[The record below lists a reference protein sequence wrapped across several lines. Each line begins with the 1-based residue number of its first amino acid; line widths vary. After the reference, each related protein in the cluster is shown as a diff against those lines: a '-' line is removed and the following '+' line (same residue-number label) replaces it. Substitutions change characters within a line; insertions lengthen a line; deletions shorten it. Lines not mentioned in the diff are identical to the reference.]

1 MNPDLQAQL
10 AQLRDIRVPHEVG
23 LWPLAP
29 GWWMLIAVFVIALLT
44 LASWRVLRRYGAG
57 YLALRELDAIP
68 ADDSRQ
74 FATELSMLL
83 RRVARSA
90 ERRKEGR
97 NEDGKQENVLLLSGS
112 KWAGYLSDTGLQKEI
127 ANYLANAAY
136 AAQPVTIAADSDMR
150 DAART
155 WIRRQT

>member
-29 GWWMLIAVFVIALLT
+29 GWWVVIAVLVIALLA
-44 LASWRVLRRYGAG
+44 LASWRVLRRYGAR

-83 RRVARSA
+83 RRVARSE
-90 ERRKEGR
+90 ERRKEDS
-97 NEDGKQENVLLLSGS
+97 NQENVVQLSGS
-112 KWAGYLSDTGLQKEI
+112 KWAGYLSDTGLQKDL
-127 ANYLANAAY
+127 ANYLADATY
-136 AAQPVTIAADSDMR
+136 AAQPVTIAANSDLR